1 MMPSPRRPRQAVA
14 LGYDRAHDEAPR
26 VVASGQGPVA
36 DRILAAARDHGVP
49 IKEDPVLAA
58 ALATLDLETSI
69 PSDLYAVVA
78 EVLIYVWRVKERR
91 SGLSP
96 TSAGSPQ
103 TAQ

>member
-1 MMPSPRRPRQAVA
+1 MPPSPQRPRQAVA
-14 LGYDRAHDEAPR
+14 LGYDRTHDEAPR

-49 IKEDPVLAA
+49 IKADPVLAA

-69 PSDLYAVVA
+69 PPDLYAVVA

-91 SGLSP
+91 SGLP
-96 TSAGSPQ
+96 PASAAPPQ
-103 TAQ
+103 TGL